1 MIVNSV
7 IPSFDHSCEGRC
19 ARHAPRHW
27 RQRWGEALQ
36 KLLVPPPARIA
47 LARRGVHCGDS
58 APVRP
63 LRPPG
68 ALRHRACLR
77 RVVRLTM
84 QPAPAGLPC
93 SWAPCL
99 EHTRTGT

>member
-1 MIVNSV
+1 MIINSV

-19 ARHAPRHW
+19 ASHAPRHW

-36 KLLVPPPARIA
+36 KLLAPPPARAA
-47 LARRGVHCGDS
+47 LARRSLHCGDS

-77 RVVRLTM
+77 RVVRMTM
-84 QPAPAGLPC
+84 
-93 SWAPCL
+93 
-99 EHTRTGT
+99 